1 MKNILIILLVL
12 INFTKSFSQ
21 QNNSIS
27 VQGETE
33 YNIEKAKSYVAYLQ
47 LKELKSDSYSNFEDK
62 SLELVRE
69 QLKVKL
75 EGIGLNFNDL
85 IENKTLFFYSSYSDP
100 YKSMYYTF
108 KTSSELEFTKLLS
121 VKMVG
126 LTMLN
131 VEINSEKLTPE
142 ETSKLALRAIENA
155 REKAQKIA
163 EKLNKKVGDIISI
176 TDQNY
181 SAVPIGYYNN
191 ENNIYSVN
199 VNFNLL

>member
-1 MKNILIILLVL
+1 MKNIIIILLVL
-12 INFTKSFSQ
+12 ISFTKSFSQ
-21 QNNSIS
+21 QTKSIS

-33 YNIEKAKSYVAYLQ
+33 YRIEKAKIYVANLQ
-47 LKELKSDSYSNFEDK
+47 LKELKADTYSSFEDK

-75 EGIGLNFNDL
+75 HEMGLNFNNL
-85 IENKTLFFYSSYSDP
+85 VENKTLFFYSSYNDP
-100 YKSMYYTF
+100 YESMYYTF
-108 KTSSELEFTKLLS
+108 KTNSELEFTKLLS
-121 VKMVG
+121 IKVVG
-126 LTMLN
+126 LSIVN
-131 VEINSEKLTPE
+131 VEISLEKLTSE
-142 ETSKLALRAIENA
+142 ETSKLAFKAIENA

-163 EKLNKKVGDIISI
+163 GKLNKKVGDIISI